1 MSRLWERGEPVDA
14 AVAAVAEHVARF
26 TAGRDPEIDLALV
39 PYDAL
44 ASFAHATMLAEI
56 GVLAGEDLPALRR
69 ELAAIAGEARAGR
82 FTIEPADED
91 GHTAI
96 ENRLVARLGDVG
108 RRIHTGR
115 SRNDQVIAAI
125 RLFARQALVDLL
137 GESLTT
143 AELLTDLAE
152 RHREVSVAGYSH
164 ARQAMPSTVGFLFA
178 AHAEGLADAVP
189 WLQTA
194 YAHADRSPL
203 GSAAGYGVPL
213 PLDRRRVSDL
223 LGFARPQ
230 GNGLAVQNDRGKTE
244 WLVLG
249 AALAPVLDVGRL
261 AADLIWFSSD
271 ELGYLRLATAV
282 TTGSSIMPQKRNPD
296 VLELVRAGAARL
308 RSRHGEIA
316 AICGPLTSGYHRDL
330 QLTKEPF
337 LDGMRAARELV
348 AAVQPVLAT
357 LTVDAE
363 RCRQAMRP
371 TIAATDAVYRRVAQ
385 GEPFRAAY
393 REVAADPEGAVAG
406 GGTEPADPAG
416 STDPAGSADPA
427 DTWRL
432 RTHLGAP
439 GALDLDPVRQSLAAA
454 RAWRDEM
461 AARLAAVW
469 RLLDDE
475 PPPG

>member
-1 MSRLWERGEPVDA
+1 MSRLWERGEPVD
-14 AVAAVAEHVARF
+14 AVAEHVARF
-26 TAGRDPEIDLALV
+26 TAGRDPEVDLALV

-56 GVLAGEDLPALRR
+56 GILAADDLPALRS
-69 ELAAIAGEARAGR
+69 ELAAIASEAREGR
-82 FTIEPADED
+82 FTIERANED
-91 GHTAI
+91 SHTAI

-115 SRNDQVIAAI
+115 SRNDQVIAAL
-125 RLFARQALVDLL
+125 RLFAREALVELL
-137 GESLTT
+137 GETLTT
-143 AELLTDLAE
+143 ADLLTGLAE

-164 ARQAMPSTVGFLFA
+164 ARQAVPSTVGFLFA
-178 AHAEGLADAVP
+178 AYAEGLVDAVL
-189 WLQTA
+189 WLRTA
-194 YAHADRSPL
+194 FAHADRSPL

-213 PLDRRRVSDL
+213 PLDRRRVAEL

-230 GNGLAVQNDRGKTE
+230 GNALAVQNDRGKTE

-249 AALAPVLDVGRL
+249 AALAPVLDVARL

-271 ELGYLRLATAV
+271 ELGFVRLAPAV

-316 AICGPLTSGYHRDL
+316 AVCGPLPSGYHRDL

-337 LDGMRAARELV
+337 LDGMRAACDLV

-363 RCRQAMRP
+363 RCREAMGRA
-371 TIAATDAVYRRVAQ
+371 IGATDEVYRRVAQ

-393 REVAADPEGAVAG
+393 RAVAADPEGAVAG
-406 GGTEPADPAG
+406 GGSEG
-416 STDPAGSADPA
+416 ADPA
-427 DTWRL
+427 DGWRL

-439 GALDLDPVRQSLAAA
+439 GALELAPLREALAAA
-454 RAWRDEM
+454 RAWRDES

-469 RLLDDE
+469 RLLEE
-475 PPPG
+475 PPPR